1 MPHDVAIPVDD
12 FRPRDAD
19 GAPPDSSRLDT
30 PRSLLGD
37 GLIFQESSLYVD
49 ADGGSGGASVELGP
63 PSRPG
68 EGLDPERLLGP
79 YIKDGWQPRLVGVRL
94 EIEGGYGEVEV
105 QLLDEA
111 GGVLW
116 SATADA
122 DRRASAVDF
131 AVELP
136 GGAAAHR
143 LQWFLHEGGYGEV
156 KEVALLAETPD
167 YADEVERSFLYSYG
181 LLSRAWDPER
191 GLVAFR
197 NLWPASDYAA
207 VEGPGLFALATAVAW
222 DLGYV
227 ASSDARAVAEAA
239 RATYL
244 DLEADP
250 ETGLFPRHLAGG
262 GLHPDSYYSSLHTA
276 LGLEAAILAGEATG
290 LDTRELTQRLEAID
304 WSALTDAYEDPIS
317 AGVDPAG
324 EPVGWDFGTFGS
336 DAAILGVAF
345 AAVGEDAQPPMGL
358 PYAPTWDGA
367 GYNDE
372 LAALLFP
379 MSAIDAWA
387 NSWQGYRESAFWK
400 QFNYFVEH
408 DYGAMGLFGLSTAD
422 TPEPWLADEGVTS
435 GDWGVGGHNQWGNDG
450 SAYTGYPIVTPRYAA
465 MVVAE
470 HPWEAGGVLSYVL
483 DAEALTPLTAVES
496 FGVEGGSLRWSHAQY
511 SYHLAM
517 MTLGCGRALSGSDYL
532 PYRALESSEW
542 LLAAFERSL
551 TRE

>member
-336 DAAILGVAF
+336 DAALAQSSERHAHRRGDPGGGLRGGGGGRPAPDGPALRPHLGRRGLQRRAGGP
-345 AAVGEDAQPPMGL
+345 ALPDERHRRLGQLLAGL
-358 PYAPTWDGA
+358 PG
-367 GYNDE
+367 E
-372 LAALLFP
+372 RLLE
-379 MSAIDAWA
+379 AVQLLRRA
-387 NSWQGYRESAFWK
+387 RLRR
-400 QFNYFVEH
+400 
-408 DYGAMGLFGLSTAD
+408 YGA
-422 TPEPWLADEGVTS
+422 V
-435 GDWGVGGHNQWGNDG
+435 
-450 SAYTGYPIVTPRYAA
+450 R
-465 MVVAE
+465 
-470 HPWEAGGVLSYVL
+470 
-483 DAEALTPLTAVES
+483 AVH
-496 FGVEGGSLRWSHAQY
+496 R
-511 SYHLAM
+511 
-517 MTLGCGRALSGSDYL
+517 
-532 PYRALESSEW
+532 
-542 LLAAFERSL
+542 
-551 TRE
+551 